1 MPISESKATNMAK
14 DTRAMPITEI
24 NTTHMAKVTKA
35 IPLRERP
42 NTKITKPC
50 LYQKE
55 KTTKSVL
62 S

>member
-1 MPISESKATNMAK
+1 MLLSEWKATNLAK
-14 DTRAMPITEI
+14 DTRTMPIQEI
-24 NTTHMAKVTKA
+24 KTTHMAKETKA

-55 KTTKSVL
+55 NTTKSV
-62 S
+62 